1 MAEKKKHSGFEAPAI
16 GTVVPEGTK
25 WKRNPDGTMSPVYPK
40 KKPATKKK

>member
-40 KKPATKKK
+40 KKTATKKK